1 MFEKKGFKSGLLP
14 SQVPHFTAVLHFF
27 FWLVLLG
34 IMKRLIPK
42 RDGNHLGKFYCI
54 NYGYNIRTIL

>member
-27 FWLVLLG
+27 FFWLVLLG

-42 RDGNHLGKFYCI
+42 RDGNQ
-54 NYGYNIRTIL
+54 